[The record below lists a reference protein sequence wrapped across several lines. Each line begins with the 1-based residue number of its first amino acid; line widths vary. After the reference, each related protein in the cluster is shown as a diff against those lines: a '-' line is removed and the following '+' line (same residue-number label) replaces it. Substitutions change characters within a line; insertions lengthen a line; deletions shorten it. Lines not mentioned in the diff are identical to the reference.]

1 MALKDRYA
9 GSGDVFLKMLVGAVV
24 GAAFGF
30 LLGRAI
36 FFQWE
41 GTKLVMEIPGA
52 MLGSILGITLA
63 RLFSGGKKEA
73 PVADP
78 KAQKGKSAKKA

>member
-1 MALKDRYA
+1 MGRYA
-9 GSGDVFLKMLVGAVV
+9 GSGDVFMKMLVGALV

-41 GTKLVMEIPGA
+41 NTKVIMEIPGA
-52 MLGSILGITLA
+52 MLGSIIGITLA
-63 RLFSGGKKEA
+63 RVFAGGKTEA
-73 PVADP
+73 PAADP
-78 KAQKGKSAKKA
+78 KAQKGKPEKKK